1 MEVVYEISLAAAATG
16 QGIIDESLQQQ
27 GGNVEEQNV
36 GCFIDEHEIYL
47 IENHD
52 VVVQQI

>member
-1 MEVVYEISLAAAATG
+1 MEVYEISMAAAATG

-27 GGNVEEQNV
+27 GGDVEEQHV